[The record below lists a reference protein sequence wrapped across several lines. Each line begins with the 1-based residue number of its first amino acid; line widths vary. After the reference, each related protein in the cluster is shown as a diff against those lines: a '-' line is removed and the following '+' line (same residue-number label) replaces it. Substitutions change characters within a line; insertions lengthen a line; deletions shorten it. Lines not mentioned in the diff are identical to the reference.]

1 MKNIK
6 KLQNQ
11 IKVLNKKLQLKQVK
25 NTYAVMGKINKL
37 KDEIANLSDKFVG
50 DYKTNHYYA

>member
-37 KDEIANLSDKFVG
+37 KEQLQIEIDNHHWESYLSQ
-50 DYKTNHYYA
+50 